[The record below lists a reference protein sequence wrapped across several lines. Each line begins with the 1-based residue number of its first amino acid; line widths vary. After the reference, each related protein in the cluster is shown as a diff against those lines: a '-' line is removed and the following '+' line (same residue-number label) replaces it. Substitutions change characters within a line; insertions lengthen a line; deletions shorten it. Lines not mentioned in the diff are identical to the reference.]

1 MPNRY
6 RYVVDPGGRRRLE
19 LRRADAPATAA
30 NAGTAAEV
38 LAWVGDDP
46 EYAAAALETERN
58 ADKPRKTLIS
68 KLEAIANG

>member
-19 LRRADAPATAA
+19 LRRADAPTTAA

-38 LAWVGDDP
+38 LAYVGDD
-46 EYAAAALETERN
+46 AARAGAALEAERN
-58 ADKPRKTLIS
+58 AERPRSTLIS
-68 KLEAIANG
+68 KLEAIAE